1 MSCHPRSTSR
11 VPFAKAYDLA
21 TVKPKPEYEAAM
33 LRVMD
38 ELARLGMR
46 LK

>member
-11 VPFAKAYDLA
+11 VPFAKA
-21 TVKPKPEYEAAM
+21 TVKPKPGYEAAM

-38 ELARLGMR
+38 ELTRLGMR